1 MGGDVAMNDFIE
13 MHLYETVVASA
24 AMRELAVRAG
34 CEKCSEPVAVIEVS
48 RDSFLCETVRYL
60 CKEHS
65 KHG

>member
-1 MGGDVAMNDFIE
+1 MENDFIE

-34 CEKCSEPVAVIEVS
+34 CEKCSEPVAVIEV
-48 RDSFLCETVRYL
+48 RRNSFLDETVRYL

-65 KHG
+65 RHV